1 MVVAQG
7 SVMRLLMAARFQ
19 FEMGDSVRVTDFQLK
34 DGLIRTLPN
43 TEIELSEVIC
53 PKTILH
59 CYT

>member
-1 MVVAQG
+1 
-7 SVMRLLMAARFQ
+7 MRLLMAARFQ